1 MIVKLLCTFDYNPET
16 NTYTPV
22 GDPEV
27 IKSTKKKP
35 VEEESSEPQLRL
47 LDNKYSLNTAALDL
61 LGVTAGD
68 KIDIKYQ
75 IIGNVNYPII
85 GASTAWKSASGNK
98 LTKSN
103 TVSYRG
109 KANTMLATFGEVFD
123 FTTWAGHDGLFILI
137 GDKEQVVDQFIEAK
151 TDSSLEVDRKEEEV
165 EVEEEK
171 VDIPSDDDIS
181 IDDFLNDSESQDDYE
196 LSNFKFKF

>member
-1 MIVKLLCTFDYNPET
+1 MD
-16 NTYTPV
+16 
-22 GDPEV
+22 
-27 IKSTKKKP
+27 KSEYDEGLKEASKDA
-35 VEEESSEPQLRL
+35 Q
-47 LDNKYSLNTAALDL
+47 
-61 LGVTAGD
+61 TAGD

-109 KANTMLATFGEVFD
+109 KANEMLLTFGDEFH
-123 FTTWAGHDGLFILI
+123 FTPWTGHDGLFILI
-137 GDKEQVVDQFIEAK
+137 GNKEVIVDPNIEPK
-151 TDSSLEVDRKEEEV
+151 TDNSTEVDKPIDEPTEEP
-165 EVEEEK
+165 VEE
-171 VDIPSDDDIS
+171 DDMS
-181 IDDFLNDSESQDDYE
+181 LDDFLNDSESQDNYE